1 MVRLLDL
8 KPGKEDNEAAMSLS
22 SSQELCPVVYT
33 GPDASLLP
41 DCGYA
46 SEGPSKATQSP
57 FLPESPVGLP
67 ESWSGSG
74 SSSCFPVAAAQSPGL
89 EKKMLRDRVDVTR
102 GAS

>member
-33 GPDASLLP
+33 GPDASLLL

-67 ESWSGSG
+67 ERAG
-74 SSSCFPVAAAQSPGL
+74 
-89 EKKMLRDRVDVTR
+89 VDQGHLLVFLLLQPRAR
-102 GAS
+102 GWRRKCSETEWM